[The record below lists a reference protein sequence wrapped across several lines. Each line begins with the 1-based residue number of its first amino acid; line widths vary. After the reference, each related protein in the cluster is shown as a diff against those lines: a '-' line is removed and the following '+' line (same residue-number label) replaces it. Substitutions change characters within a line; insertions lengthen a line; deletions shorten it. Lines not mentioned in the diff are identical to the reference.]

1 MIDDLVV
8 VTEDEMGNEDM
19 EQTEDAELAAGE
31 EDDDKR
37 AITSE
42 MKRNK
47 GELYAPPNQ

>member
-1 MIDDLVV
+1 
-8 VTEDEMGNEDM
+8 MGNEDM

-42 MKRNK
+42 MQRNK
-47 GELYAPPNQ
+47 GELYAPPNQLTV